1 MITGAHDKTIRLWDI
16 RKPSTMATLTYHKK
30 SVRALAM
37 HPTECGPHA
46 CACLD
51 TCLRHFGVGA
61 VLKYSFLMGQTC
73 SGGCVHGQQR
83 VSSRACLQMECLC
96 PSRRWPH
103 LPGCLFWNVKNV
115 VLRRYAFVG
124 GSADNIKKYR
134 LPVGEF
140 LHNMLQN
147 QKAIISCMAVNEDGV
162 LVSGGD
168 NGSLWCALAP
178 EAYVKHTSNSRGVV
192 FVHVSIPC

>member
-1 MITGAHDKTIRLWDI
+1 MCVGVQVITGAHDKTIRLWDI

-37 HPTECGPHA
+37 HPTECGPQA
-46 CACLD
+46 C
-51 TCLRHFGVGA
+51 TCLETCLHHFGVGA
-61 VLKYSFLMGQTC
+61 ILRYSFLEEVGQTC

-83 VSSRACLQMECLC
+83 VSSRACLLMAYSC
-96 PSRRWPH
+96 PTKRCPH
-103 LPGCLFWNVKNV
+103 LPGGLFWNVESV

-134 LPVGEF
+134 LPMGEF

-147 QKAIISCMAVNEDGV
+147 QKAIISSMAVNEDGV
-162 LVSGGD
+162 LVSGAD
-168 NGSLWCALAP
+168 NGSLWCAPALERRA
-178 EAYVKHTSNSRGVV
+178 
-192 FVHVSIPC
+192 